1 MSENNEK
8 NKKTKKAKALNVLT
22 RVAQSKML
30 SGKNTSAVLLALPEL
45 RLDTQ
50 FMGAVKGVK
59 GAGGRTR
66 VMYAAFTGNM
76 DELQKLVTAKN
87 VNDADIT
94 GQTAL
99 LFATF
104 QEHVDAVRF
113 LVEKGADVNRQT
125 RDENTAL
132 HMAVYKNNL
141 EIGRLLCEN
150 GADVNM
156 GAERYSPIHLAA
168 GYANV
173 SAEFLEMLCAH
184 GGKVNL
190 SGLQGTPLHMV
201 RDPEGAQKVDVLC
214 RFGANIEARVT
225 NSFYNGH
232 TPLLMACEM
241 PNNHGIILALCERG
255 ADVNVTSTRRFTNG
269 MTPLM
274 IACNYKTSD
283 GSVTTLCEF
292 GSDKELVVDGKT
304 PLILAIDRTNGEPSE
319 GVVRELLEQG
329 ANPSEP
335 AFNGETPLGFA
346 VIQQNIPAI
355 RAICQFAQSRGVDV
369 GIEGAVKSVNRKLL
383 ENQTALGRIEMR
395 GQPDVR
401 RKRELNKE
409 NEELNE
415 MLKVL
420 TTTTSTSSAFPR
432 GGGGSN
438 RKTRKR
444 GNRKN
449 RKSRSRK

>member
-1 MSENNEK
+1 MSENNENNK
-8 NKKTKKAKALNVLT
+8 NTKKAKALNVLT
-22 RVAQSKML
+22 RVAQSGMFNR
-30 SGKNTSAVLLALPEL
+30 KNTSAVLLALPEL

-87 VNDADIT
+87 VNEADIT

-104 QEHVDAVRF
+104 QEHFDAVRF
-113 LVEKGADVNRQT
+113 LVENGADVNLQT
-125 RDENTAL
+125 ADRNTAL
-132 HMAVYKNNL
+132 HMAVFKNNL
-141 EIGRLLCEN
+141 EIARFLCEN

-173 SAEFLEMLCAH
+173 SAEFLEMLCEH
-184 GGKVNL
+184 GGKVNV
-190 SGLQGTPLHMV
+190 SGLHGTPLHMV
-201 RDPEGAQKVDVLC
+201 REPEGAQKVDVLC
-214 RFGANIEARVT
+214 RFGANIEARIT
-225 NSFYNGH
+225 NDYYTGH

-241 PNNHGIILALCERG
+241 PNNHGIIRALCEKG
-255 ADVNVTSTRRFTNG
+255 ADVNVTSTERFTNG

-274 IACNYKTSD
+274 LVCRNKSSD
-283 GSVTTLCEF
+283 GSVTALCEF

-304 PLILAIDRTNGEPSE
+304 PLVLAIDRTNGEPSE

-329 ANPSEP
+329 ANPSGP

-346 VIQQNIPAI
+346 VSQQNIPAI

-369 GIEGAVKSVNRKLL
+369 GIEAAVKSVNRKLL

-409 NEELNE
+409 NEELYE

-420 TTTTSTSSAFPR
+420 TTPATASSAFPR
-432 GGGGSN
+432 GGGGSS